1 MSFDSVSHDA
11 YRLLPIASMAIL
23 ALTLGSRLFRVFV
36 SVPWKFWLVLVLVVW
51 FVWYVASNAGYI
63 T

>member
-1 MSFDSVSHDA
+1 VSFDSLSHDA
-11 YRLLPIASMAIL
+11 YRLLPIASLVLL
-23 ALTLGSRLFRVFV
+23 ALSLGSRLIRVV
-36 SVPWKFWLVLVLVVW
+36 TSVPWKFWLVLVLVVW